1 MKTFILGFHGSG
13 KQEIADILR
22 KEGIKV
28 GKLFTNLPSSAN
40 LAYQNYEYFEN
51 NEIKEIFE
59 NNAYVFIKEIE
70 TESYEF
76 FEGLSSYEYD
86 NNDVFILT
94 PNQFVKIP
102 PTVIKE
108 DICLVWLDNT
118 QENRLLHYRS
128 EKESYDF
135 FKQEFIEKEYVNDFI
150 NMIYDYPKSKL
161 VYFTNEDSAR
171 VATIVYTLTKHNELL
186 DIFHKNF
193 N

>member
-13 KQEIADILR
+13 KQEIADLLR
-22 KEGIKV
+22 REGIKV
-28 GKLFTNLPSSAN
+28 GKLFTNLSNFAN
-40 LAYQNYEYFEN
+40 LAYHNYEHFEN
-51 NEIKEIFE
+51 AEIKEIFE
-59 NNAYVFIKEIE
+59 NNAYIFIKEVE
-70 TESYEF
+70 TESYEY

-102 PTVIKE
+102 PAAIK
-108 DICLVWLDNT
+108 DDLCLVWLDNT

-161 VYFTNEDSAR
+161 IYFTNEDSAR
-171 VATIVYTLTKHNELL
+171 VATVVYALTKHNDLI

>member
-28 GKLFTNLPSSAN
+28 GKLFTNLPTFNN
-40 LAYQNYEYFEN
+40 LSYQNYEYFEN
-51 NEIKEIFE
+51 SEIKEIFE
-59 NNAYVFIKEIE
+59 NNAYIFIKEIE

-102 PTVIKE
+102 PTAIKE
-108 DICLVWLDNT
+108 DLCLVWLDNT

-161 VYFTNEDSAR
+161 IYFTNEDNAR
-171 VATIVYTLTKHNELL
+171 VATIVYALTKHNELL